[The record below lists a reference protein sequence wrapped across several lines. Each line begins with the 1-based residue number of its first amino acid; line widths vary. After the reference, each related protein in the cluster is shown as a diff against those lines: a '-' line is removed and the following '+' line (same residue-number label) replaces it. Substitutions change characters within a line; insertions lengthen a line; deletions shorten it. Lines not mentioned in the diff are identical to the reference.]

1 VQANSQTIRDQPCAA
16 TALIAP
22 ARLAAVWDSAPG
34 RGRRQRI
41 TAGSDADPE
50 TVRRPRDVKRARE
63 VRSCR
68 DRPGDPPQLALGRRD
83 PRVSPPGCPRRRS
96 RLPPLAVCA
105 VDATADVRRFHLTIG
120 ADATAPDGPRRTRGG
135 RSTAFVESGGRRTSV
150 PICLVS
156 RFISLALGTPYLATL
171 GLLSLRCFGG
181 LEHTG
186 PQNSVSVTEPIQSRK
201 LFRSKH
207 A

>member
-83 PRVSPPGCPRRRS
+83 PRVSPPGCPTATKPATPAGRLRRR
-96 RLPPLAVCA
+96 RDGGCPPLPSHDRCRRNCSRRAPPNSRRK
-105 VDATADVRRFHLTIG
+105 VDGVRRI
-120 ADATAPDGPRRTRGG
+120 RR
-135 RSTAFVESGGRRTSV
+135 
-150 PICLVS
+150 
-156 RFISLALGTPYLATL
+156 
-171 GLLSLRCFGG
+171 
-181 LEHTG
+181 
-186 PQNSVSVTEPIQSRK
+186 
-201 LFRSKH
+201 
-207 A
+207 